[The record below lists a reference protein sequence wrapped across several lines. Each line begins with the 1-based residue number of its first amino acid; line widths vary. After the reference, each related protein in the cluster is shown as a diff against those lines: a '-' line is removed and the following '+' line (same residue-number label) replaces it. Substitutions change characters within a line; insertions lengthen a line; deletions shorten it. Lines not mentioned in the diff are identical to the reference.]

1 MRNNEQE
8 KWKKIFKIN
17 NKYFL
22 GLGDTRTVEKIDL
35 HPGNI
40 LLGKVVFM
48 APVQKVELQKVEL
61 QKVEWQKV
69 ERS

>member
-1 MRNNEQE
+1 M
-8 KWKKIFKIN
+8 KKIFKIN

-61 QKVEWQKV
+61 QNLE
-69 ERS
+69 

>member
-1 MRNNEQE
+1 M
-8 KWKKIFKIN
+8 
-17 NKYFL
+17 
-22 GLGDTRTVEKIDL
+22 EKIDL

-61 QKVEWQKV
+61 QKVELQKV
-69 ERS
+69 ERSKGRIFQIKFF